1 VVWISLWLRVA
12 LESSLDVEV
21 GHLDVAES
29 SLDVA
34 VRHLYVVRTA
44 WMSRSDTLDVAESSL
59 DVAVRLELC

>member
-29 SLDVA
+29 SLDVE
-34 VRHLYVVRTA
+34 VRHLLKLRVAWESGEQRAA
-44 WMSRSDTLDVAESSL
+44 WMSR
-59 DVAVRLELC
+59 